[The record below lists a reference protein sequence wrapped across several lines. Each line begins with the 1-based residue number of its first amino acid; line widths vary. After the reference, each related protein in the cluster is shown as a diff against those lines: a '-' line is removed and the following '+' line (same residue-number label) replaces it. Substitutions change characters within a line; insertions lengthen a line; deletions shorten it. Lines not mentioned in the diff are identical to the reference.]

1 MKNRKIVQ
9 VSKNLLSK
17 VASIL
22 VVGLV
27 MTAHAEQP
35 VKTLNVYTSQ
45 KEEFVKP
52 VFAAFEK
59 SSGIK
64 VQFVSD
70 KGPVL
75 IEKMKAEGSR
85 STVDLFL
92 TVDAGNLWLAQ
103 KEGLFAPVQS
113 EILNK
118 NIPSQYRHTGNEWFG
133 FTLRARTIL
142 YNVNKVKPSELS
154 TYEDLAD
161 TKWKGRLCLR
171 TSKNV
176 YNQSLV
182 AMMLDKQKPQQVE
195 TTVKGW
201 VANLATDVFPD
212 DTKMIE
218 AIAAGQCDVGI
229 ANHYYLARLAK
240 DNPKIPVAVFWA
252 NQKTEGVHVNIFGA
266 GVLKSSKNKQDAQ
279 KLLEWFA
286 SQEGQT
292 VLAQNNMEFPI
303 LTGVKPAEL
312 VAKWGSFKPSNQS
325 LSKAGEL
332 QAESVQLMDRVL
344 YK

>member
-1 MKNRKIVQ
+1 MNFKNSKLTIQLVSGLLLGFGTAQ
-9 VSKNLLSK
+9 VGQ
-17 VASIL
+17 A
-22 VVGLV
+22 
-27 MTAHAEQP
+27 
-35 VKTLNVYTSQ
+35 KTLNVYTSQ

-75 IEKMKAEGSR
+75 IERLKSEGSAT
-85 STVDLFL
+85 SADLLL

-103 KEGLFAPVQS
+103 KEGLFSPVTS
-113 EILNK
+113 EILQK
-118 NIPSQYRHTGNEWFG
+118 NIPSQFRHKDNEWFG

-142 YNVNKVKPSELS
+142 YNTKKVKPSELS
-154 TYEDLAD
+154 TYEDLASA
-161 TKWKGRLCLR
+161 KWKGRLCLR

-176 YNQSLV
+176 YNQSLI
-182 AMMLDKQKPQQVE
+182 AMMLVDQPTKEVE
-195 TTVKGW
+195 STVKGW
-201 VANLATDVFPD
+201 VGNLATDVFPD

-229 ANHYYLARLAK
+229 ANHYYLARLLK
-240 DNPKIPVAVFWA
+240 NDPNIPVSVFWA
-252 NQKTEGVHVNIFGA
+252 NQKADGAHVNIFGA
-266 GVLKSSKNKQDAQ
+266 GILKASKNKEEAK

-286 SQEGQT
+286 SKEGQT
-292 VLAQNNMEFPI
+292 VLTQNNLEYPI
-303 LTGVKPAEL
+303 LANIQPAEL
-312 VAKWGSFKPSNQS
+312 ISKWGTFKSSSKP
-325 LSKAGEL
+325 LTKAGEL
-332 QAESVQLMDRVL
+332 QPDSVQLMDRVL